1 MVSWHMRL
9 KTSTQRRGKGSTAS
23 SCEAAC
29 AAGRSIL
36 RSILEEPRIFKRA
49 TDANQDPLDETTV
62 SLNSDPLSLN
72 LQVGVG
78 PCTTARQ
85 STMFSNAPSRHG
97 ASLAGKSHD
106 LLGDFIYRLMQ
117 KKKSS
122 PDFQGQ
128 QCKKSLHVMRP
139 F

>member
-1 MVSWHMRL
+1 MRL

-85 STMFSNAPSRHG
+85 STMFSNA
-97 ASLAGKSHD
+97 SHD
-106 LLGDFIYRLMQ
+106 LLGDFLYGLVQ
-117 KKKSS
+117 KEKSS
-122 PDFQGQ
+122 PDFQG
-128 QCKKSLHVMRP
+128 
-139 F
+139 